1 MRVGFGVLGPVVAW
15 DRDADGRAIAL
26 KGPRHRAVL
35 ARLIVA
41 RRRVVP
47 VSRLVE
53 DLWTAPPPGAVG
65 AVRTFVAALR
75 RALEPDRPPRAPA
88 RLLVTEGP
96 GYALRADA
104 DAVDAWRFEQDV
116 AAAATL
122 PPDGALPR
130 LEEALGRWRG
140 PAYAEFADEGWARG
154 ERSRLAELRLHAV
167 ERQAEARLALGRAA
181 EAVPDLEAHLAEH
194 PWREGAWR
202 ALALALYRTGRQGDA
217 LAVLRRARTLL
228 VEQLG
233 LDPGPELRRL
243 ESDILAQAPH
253 LAPATAR
260 GEGAA
265 QVWAD
270 AAAAYDRTVASGART
285 RLEST
290 VGLLR
295 DLSMTGGGGLL
306 TARRQRVA
314 AVAAAEELGDPELT
328 ARVIGAYDVPAIWTR
343 LDDPEQAATI
353 VAAAE
358 RTLAAL
364 AAGLEAPDDRLPG
377 VEPPDHGEPSG
388 QTPDQES
395 ADHEASGHEAPHHRE
410 PDHTAPDHKP
420 TGHKTPGPG
429 PSEPE
434 APGHEDHGHEAPG
447 HEATAHEAPGRVA
460 PGHGAPRRGAS
471 SPGVGGREVT
481 GRWASGPE
489 AVGRGSSAPGGDGRG
504 APGHSTF
511 GRGTAGEAATRH
523 DAIRARLLAT
533 VAVES
538 RGGHSGRGRQAARQ
552 AEEIAR
558 RLDDPA
564 LLAFALN
571 GVFMQSFD
579 RAGLAPRRDA
589 VGAELI
595 ALSARHG
602 LVAFEVLGHLIR
614 LQARSAL
621 ADFASADR
629 HAAAAERLG
638 ERHERP
644 LVRVFTEWYRALRLA
659 ATGRADE
666 AEAAYRDA
674 ATRLDGAGMP
684 GLERG
689 LLPLALLCL
698 RVERGRP
705 APTDPDLGWGPYAPW
720 ARPLVL
726 LARDRRAEAAAALRT
741 VPEPPHDLLLE
752 ALWCLTGRAAIALG
766 DRETMARARTALAPA
781 AAELAGAG
789 SGLLTLGPVSRHL
802 ADLGG

>member
-15 DRDADGRAIAL
+15 DADADGRAIAL

-47 VSRLVE
+47 VSRLIE
-53 DLWTAPPPGAVG
+53 DLWTEPPPGAVG

-75 RALEPDRPPRAPA
+75 RALEPQRPPRTPA

-96 GYALRADA
+96 GYALRADP

-116 AAAATL
+116 ADAATL

-140 PAYAEFADEGWARG
+140 PAYAEFADEDWARG

-233 LDPGPELRRL
+233 VDPGPELRRL
-243 ESDILAQAPH
+243 ETDILGQAPH
-253 LAPATAR
+253 LDPAAAR
-260 GEGAA
+260 GGAAA

-270 AAAAYDRTVASGART
+270 ATAAYDRTVASGART

-306 TARRQRVA
+306 TARHQRVA

-343 LDDPEQAATI
+343 LDDPEQAASI
-353 VAAAE
+353 VRAAE

-364 AAGLEAPDDRLPG
+364 AADFPADPG
-377 VEPPDHGEPSG
+377 ASDHGP
-388 QTPDQES
+388 P
-395 ADHEASGHEAPHHRE
+395 
-410 PDHTAPDHKP
+410 
-420 TGHKTPGPG
+420 
-429 PSEPE
+429 
-434 APGHEDHGHEAPG
+434 GHEAPG
-447 HEATAHEAPGRVA
+447 DRAPGDRAPGDRAPGDGSISPGPPSHEAP
-460 PGHGAPRRGAS
+460 
-471 SPGVGGREVT
+471 REGPT
-481 GRWASGPE
+481 GP
-489 AVGRGSSAPGGDGRG
+489 G
-504 APGHSTF
+504 APGRRL
-511 GRGTAGEAATRH
+511 RGHEGSGHDTPGSWPIGH
-523 DAIRARLLAT
+523 DAMRARLLAT
-533 VAVES
+533 IAVES
-538 RGGHSGRGRQAARQ
+538 RGGRSERGRQAARQ

-558 RLDDPA
+558 RLDDPGV
-564 LLAFALN
+564 LAFALN
-571 GVFMQSFD
+571 GVFMQSFE

-589 VGAELI
+589 TGAELI

-602 LVAFEVLGHLIR
+602 LVPFEVLGHLIR
-614 LQARSAL
+614 VQARSAL
-621 ADFASADR
+621 GDFAAADR

-644 LVRVFTEWYRALRLA
+644 LVGAFTAWYRALRLA
-659 ATGRADE
+659 ATGPADE
-666 AEAAYRDA
+666 AAVEAAYRNA
-674 ATRLDGAGMP
+674 AARLDGAGMP
-684 GLERG
+684 GLEHG

-705 APTDPDLGWGPYAPW
+705 APTDADLDWGPYAPW

-726 LARDRRAEAAAALRT
+726 LAQARRAEAAAALRT
-741 VPEPPHDLLLE
+741 VPEPPRDLLLE
-752 ALWCLTGRAAIALG
+752 ALWCLTGRAAIAVG
-766 DRETMARARTALAPA
+766 DRETIARAHAALTPA

-802 ADLGG
+802 TDLAEALR

>member
-1 MRVGFGVLGPVVAW
+1 MRVWFGVLGPVVA
-15 DRDADGRAIAL
+15 RDAEGNAIAL

-53 DLWTAPPPGAVG
+53 DLWAEPPPGAVG

-75 RALEPDRPPRAPA
+75 RALEPQRPPRAPS

-96 GYALRADA
+96 GYALRAGTDT
-104 DAVDAWRFEQDV
+104 VDAWRFEQDV

-122 PPDGALPR
+122 PPDEASAR
-130 LEEALGRWRG
+130 LAEALGRWRG
-140 PAYAEFADEGWARG
+140 PAYAEFADEDWARG

-167 ERQAEARLALGRAA
+167 ERQAEARLALGLAA

-202 ALALALYRTGRQGDA
+202 VLALALYRTGRQGDA

-228 VEQLG
+228 VEELG
-233 LDPGPELRRL
+233 VDPGPELRRL
-243 ESDILAQAPH
+243 ETDILGQAPH
-253 LAPATAR
+253 LDP
-260 GEGAA
+260 GPVPGGAA
-265 QVWAD
+265 ARVWAE
-270 AAAAYDRTVASGART
+270 ATAAYDRTVASGART

-295 DLSMTGGGGLL
+295 DLSMTGGGGLR
-306 TARRQRVA
+306 TARQQRVA

-343 LDDPEQAATI
+343 LDDPEQAARV

-358 RTLAAL
+358 RTVAAL
-364 AAGLEAPDDRLPG
+364 PPG
-377 VEPPDHGEPSG
+377 
-388 QTPDQES
+388 
-395 ADHEASGHEAPHHRE
+395 
-410 PDHTAPDHKP
+410 
-420 TGHKTPGPG
+420 
-429 PSEPE
+429 
-434 APGHEDHGHEAPG
+434 
-447 HEATAHEAPGRVA
+447 
-460 PGHGAPRRGAS
+460 
-471 SPGVGGREVT
+471 
-481 GRWASGPE
+481 
-489 AVGRGSSAPGGDGRG
+489 
-504 APGHSTF
+504 
-511 GRGTAGEAATRH
+511 RH
-523 DAIRARLLAT
+523 DAVRARLLAT
-533 VAVES
+533 IAVES
-538 RGGHSGRGRQAARQ
+538 RGGRSPRGGQAARE

-571 GVFMQSFD
+571 GVFIQTFD
-579 RAGLAPRRDA
+579 RAGLASRRDA
-589 VGAELI
+589 TGAELI

-602 LVAFEVLGHLIR
+602 LVTFEVLGHLIR

-629 HAAAAERLG
+629 HAAAADRLG

-644 LVRVFTEWYRALRLA
+644 LVEVFTAWYRALRLA
-659 ATGRADE
+659 ATGRTAE

-684 GLERG
+684 GLEHG

-698 RVERGRP
+698 RVAQGRP
-705 APTDPDLGWGPYAPW
+705 APTGADLDWGPYAPW

-726 LARDRRAEAAAALRT
+726 LAQGRRAEAGAALRT
-741 VPEPPHDLLLE
+741 VPDPPRDLLLE
-752 ALWCLTGRAAIALG
+752 ALWCLTGQAAIALG
-766 DRETMARARTALAPA
+766 DRETIARARTALAPA
-781 AAELAGAG
+781 AGELAGAG

-802 ADLGG
+802 ADLTEALR

>member
-1 MRVGFGVLGPVVAW
+1 MRVWFGVLGPVVA
-15 DRDADGRAIAL
+15 RDAEGNAIAL

-47 VSRLVE
+47 VSRLVD
-53 DLWTAPPPGAVG
+53 DLWAEPPPGAVG

-75 RALEPDRPPRAPA
+75 RALEPQRPPRAPS

-96 GYALRADA
+96 GYALRAGTDT
-104 DAVDAWRFEQDV
+104 VDAWRFEQDV

-122 PPDGALPR
+122 PPDEASAR
-130 LEEALGRWRG
+130 LAEALGRWRG
-140 PAYAEFADEGWARG
+140 PAYAEFADEDWARG

-167 ERQAEARLALGRAA
+167 ERQAEARLALGLAA

-202 ALALALYRTGRQGDA
+202 VLALALYRTGRQGDA

-228 VEQLG
+228 VEELG
-233 LDPGPELRRL
+233 VDPGPELRRL
-243 ESDILAQAPH
+243 ETDILGQAPH
-253 LAPATAR
+253 LDPGPAP
-260 GEGAA
+260 GGAA
-265 QVWAD
+265 ARVWAE
-270 AAAAYDRTVASGART
+270 ATAAYDRTVASGART

-295 DLSMTGGGGLL
+295 DLSMTGGGGLR
-306 TARRQRVA
+306 TARQQRVA

-343 LDDPEQAATI
+343 LDDPEQAARV

-358 RTLAAL
+358 RTVAAL
-364 AAGLEAPDDRLPG
+364 PPG
-377 VEPPDHGEPSG
+377 
-388 QTPDQES
+388 
-395 ADHEASGHEAPHHRE
+395 
-410 PDHTAPDHKP
+410 
-420 TGHKTPGPG
+420 
-429 PSEPE
+429 
-434 APGHEDHGHEAPG
+434 
-447 HEATAHEAPGRVA
+447 
-460 PGHGAPRRGAS
+460 
-471 SPGVGGREVT
+471 
-481 GRWASGPE
+481 
-489 AVGRGSSAPGGDGRG
+489 
-504 APGHSTF
+504 
-511 GRGTAGEAATRH
+511 RH
-523 DAIRARLLAT
+523 DAVRARLLAT
-533 VAVES
+533 IAVES
-538 RGGHSGRGRQAARQ
+538 RGGRSPRGGQAARE

-571 GVFMQSFD
+571 GVFIQTFD
-579 RAGLAPRRDA
+579 RAGLASRRDA
-589 VGAELI
+589 TGAELI

-602 LVAFEVLGHLIR
+602 LVTFEVLGHLIR
-614 LQARSAL
+614 LQARSGL

-629 HAAAAERLG
+629 HAAAADRLG

-644 LVRVFTEWYRALRLA
+644 LVEVFTAWYRALRLA
-659 ATGRADE
+659 ATGRTAE

-684 GLERG
+684 GLEHG

-698 RVERGRP
+698 RVAQGRP
-705 APTDPDLGWGPYAPW
+705 APTGADLDWGPYAPW

-726 LARDRRAEAAAALRT
+726 LAQGRRAEAGAALRT
-741 VPEPPHDLLLE
+741 VPDPPRDLLLE
-752 ALWCLTGRAAIALG
+752 ALWCLTGQAAIALG

-781 AAELAGAG
+781 AGELAGAG

-802 ADLGG
+802 ADLTEALR